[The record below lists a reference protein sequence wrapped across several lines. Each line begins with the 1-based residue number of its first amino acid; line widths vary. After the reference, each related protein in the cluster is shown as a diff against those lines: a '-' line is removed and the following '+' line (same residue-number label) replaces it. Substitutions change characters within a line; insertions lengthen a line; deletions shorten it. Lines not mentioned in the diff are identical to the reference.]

1 MTKKKKISLFVMLF
15 LLSVIFLGIGVI
27 VRNTT
32 MDDRMVSSTEK
43 DIDSDDN
50 QKENGRIGNKK
61 EAEKLLDQTV
71 TREEIEKKVG
81 EWNNFEMDGA
91 GCERGVYAG
100 KFFYDNIL
108 INSRTYDKGET
119 FRIVIVQDQ

>member
-32 MDDRMVSSTEK
+32 MDDRKVSSTEK
-43 DIDSDDN
+43 DTDSDDN

>member
-32 MDDRMVSSTEK
+32 MDDRKVNSTEK
-43 DIDSDDN
+43 DTDSDDN

-61 EAEKLLDQTV
+61 ESEKLLDQTV

>member
-1 MTKKKKISLFVMLF
+1 MLF

-32 MDDRMVSSTEK
+32 MDDRKVNSTEK
-43 DIDSDDN
+43 DTDSDDN

-71 TREEIEKKVG
+71 THEEIEKKVG